1 MRYAWYESPIGLLL
15 VAKDDVAVRHVALP
29 DRDPSRPDSPRRG
42 AGRPAEPEPERGWG
56 RDDAGLAREVA
67 ELRAYFA
74 GELRE
79 FEMTV
84 EPEGTPFRRRVWDA
98 LARIPYGET
107 WSYGELARAA
117 GLGPGASRAVGSAN
131 GANPVAI
138 VLPCH
143 RVIGA
148 DGRLV
153 GYGGG
158 LDRKAWLLAHER
170 GAPLFSAS
178 IRREA

>member
-1 MRYAWYESPIGLLL
+1 MRYAWYESPIGRLL
-15 VAKDDVAVRHVALP
+15 VAKDDAAVRHVSIP
-29 DRDPSRPDSPRRG
+29 DRDPLRPDAPRPG
-42 AGRPAEPEPERGWG
+42 VARPPEPEPEPGWR
-56 RDDAGLAREVA
+56 RDDAGLAHEVA
-67 ELRAYFA
+67 ELEAYFA
-74 GELRE
+74 GELRQ

-84 EPEGTPFRRRVWDA
+84 EPEGTPFRRRVWNA

-107 WSYGELARAA
+107 RSYGEPAREA
-117 GLGPGASRAVGSAN
+117 GLGRGAARAVGAAN

-170 GAPLFSAS
+170 GAPLFSA
-178 IRREA
+178 RKA